1 MRDIKPNI
9 SVISLKINGLNTP
22 SKRIRLSDWFKNN
35 SFYDPNRRQNLNI
48 RIYQKKA
55 DVAILPVG
63 VIKIKKKQNRIN
75 KVHENGHEFFLH

>member
-48 RIYQKKA
+48 RIYQKKG

-63 VIKIKKKQNRIN
+63 VIKI
-75 KVHENGHEFFLH
+75 